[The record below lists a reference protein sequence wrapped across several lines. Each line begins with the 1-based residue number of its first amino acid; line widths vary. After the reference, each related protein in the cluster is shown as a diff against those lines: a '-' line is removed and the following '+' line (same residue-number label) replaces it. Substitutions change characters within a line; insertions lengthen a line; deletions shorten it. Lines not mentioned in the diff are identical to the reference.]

1 MGFFTIATNKE
12 TMRSAFLGLLFVAMR
27 SYRCDATVGIT
38 VVSGASTVLALTA
51 TQVTA
56 LAALKALALSKGVL
70 LGAAVRRGRRQAVD
84 NNLNIV
90 GTGSEDLVSALSR
103 SEVEQCTQL
112 LFSSK
117 AAHLVGQQ
125 SGPEKCVASYDC
137 SLTVPDIIQF

>member
-1 MGFFTIATNKE
+1 MG
-12 TMRSAFLGLLFVAMR
+12 
-27 SYRCDATVGIT
+27 
-38 VVSGASTVLALTA
+38 SGASTVLALTA

-112 LFSSK
+112 LFCSKAGDTNLFIGKDIDDLRKYVVSLPGRYK

-125 SGPEKCVASYDC
+125 SGPEKMCGK
-137 SLTVPDIIQF
+137 L

>member
-1 MGFFTIATNKE
+1 MGGCLHLIFTIATNKVT
-12 TMRSAFLGLLFVAMR
+12 TMKTTILGLLLFATFIYR
-27 SYRCDATVGIT
+27 SDATVGIT

-90 GTGSEDLVSALSR
+90 GTGSEDLVSALS
-103 SEVEQCTQL
+103 
-112 LFSSK
+112 
-117 AAHLVGQQ
+117 
-125 SGPEKCVASYDC
+125 
-137 SLTVPDIIQF
+137 

>member
-12 TMRSAFLGLLFVAMR
+12 TMRSAFLGLLFVAMG

-38 VVSGASTVLALTA
+38 VVSGASTVLALT
-51 TQVTA
+51 
-56 LAALKALALSKGVL
+56 ALKALALSKGVL

-112 LFSSK
+112 LFCSK
-117 AAHLVGQQ
+117 AGDTNL
-125 SGPEKCVASYDC
+125 
-137 SLTVPDIIQF
+137 F